1 MNAVVRKELGKNQYI
16 FQLKVLQDNYI
27 YILSWGNSSLVVD
40 PGSGEEVLALVEEE
54 RLKLKYI
61 LITHH
66 HWDHT
71 GGNRYL
77 KERVNCK
84 IIGPRD
90 RRIPRLDCV
99 VDDGDE
105 LHFGSFV
112 VDVLATPGHTE
123 PHLVY
128 FLRNFHLLFSGDLLF
143 YGGVG
148 RLFEGSP
155 ERMWRSLGRVMSLP
169 EDTTIW
175 CGHEYT
181 VKNLEFARHIEPNN
195 RAVSLHLKRSKKL
208 EREGNPTLPS
218 LLSDEMQ
225 INPFLRSHSQSM
237 RDALDLPGADPV
249 TVFAHLRLLKDNF

>member
-1 MNAVVRKELGKNQYI
+1 MNAVRKELGESQYI
-16 FQLKVLQDNYI
+16 FQLRVLQDNYV
-27 YILSWGNSSLVVD
+27 YVLSWEGRALVVD
-40 PGSGEEVLALVEEE
+40 PGSGNEVLALAKEE
-54 RLKLKYI
+54 RLKLEYI
-61 LITHH
+61 LITHY

-84 IIGPRD
+84 IIGPKDKRVPGLD
-90 RRIPRLDCV
+90 RV
-99 VDDGDE
+99 VGGGEE
-105 LHFGSFV
+105 LLFGPFV
-112 VDVLATPGHTE
+112 VDVLTTPGHTD

-155 ERMWRSLGRVMSLP
+155 EGMWSSLEKVMSLP
-169 EDTTIW
+169 EDTAIC

-181 VKNLEFARHIEPNN
+181 VKNLTFAHQIEPDN
-195 RAVSLHLKRSKKL
+195 REIALHLEWAKKL
-208 EREGNPTLPS
+208 ERERKPAVPS
-218 LLSDEMQ
+218 LLSDEKQ

-237 RDALDLPGADPV
+237 RDALNLPGADP
-249 TVFAHLRLLKDNF
+249 TTIFAHLRALKDNF